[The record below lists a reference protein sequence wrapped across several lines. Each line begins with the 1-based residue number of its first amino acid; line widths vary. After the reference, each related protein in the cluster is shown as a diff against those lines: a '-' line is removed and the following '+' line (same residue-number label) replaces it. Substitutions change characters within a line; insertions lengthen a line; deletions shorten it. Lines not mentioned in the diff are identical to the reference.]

1 MFETTFRVV
10 LYALVAAT
18 SPLAL
23 GATLAVLKSTRPRI
37 NGIAFAIGFFAAQA
51 IVLLLAFAIGDAS
64 FSEPKDNHET
74 ITSLVA
80 LALGVALLAA
90 AAAVRSRS
98 RRPRVPREPRAAGAR
113 TKAMVTRLSRL
124 KPAAALGTGIA
135 LGIGGPKR
143 LGLTFIVAA
152 TISGAALG
160 SAEEVSLV
168 AVYVLVA
175 SVLVW
180 APVALYVFF
189 GTRATDWIA
198 HAQAW
203 VSEHQEPLTF
213 YPSLVV
219 GLGLTVDALFRLL

>member
-1 MFETTFRVV
+1 MIETTFRVV

-37 NGIAFAIGFFAAQA
+37 NGLVFAIGFLVAQSV
-51 IVLLLAFAIGDAS
+51 VLLAAFAIGDSS
-64 FSEPKDNHET
+64 FAEPKDNHET

-80 LALGVALLAA
+80 LALGLALLAT
-90 AAAVRSRS
+90 AAAVRSR
-98 RRPRVPREPRAAGAR
+98 PRVPREHRAAGPR

-124 KPAAALGTGIA
+124 KPVAALGTGIA

-160 SAEEVSLV
+160 SAEEISLV
-168 AVYVLVA
+168 GVYVLVA

-180 APVALYVFF
+180 APVTLYVFF

-198 HAQAW
+198 REQAW
-203 VSEHQEPLTF
+203 VSEHQQPLTF

-219 GLGLTVDALFRLL
+219 GAGLTLDALFRLL